1 MSKKNLSGRI
11 SVEAGEERNDIKVRE
26 RVRKG
31 EGGRKRGRTR
41 GEGEIGVREK
51 EERREKG
58 LDRTFSLAVDIVLCN
73 TIQTFFNP
81 HKFRWWKGK
90 IEERERGGGEGSGYP
105 KADRVEGGELE
116 GGRKRKK
123 R

>member
-1 MSKKNLSGRI
+1 MSKKKKLSGRI

-31 EGGRKRGRTR
+31 EGGIKRGRTR

-51 EERREKG
+51 EGRREKG

-73 TIQTFFNP
+73 TIQTFFGP

-90 IEERERGGGEGSGYP
+90 IEERERGGGERQ
-105 KADRVEGGELE
+105 RVSKSRQSR
-116 GGRKRKK
+116 GRGA
-123 R
+123 